1 MVNSLAT
8 IHFLPSLS
16 TLFAKF
22 KYQFNQTTMTFFK
35 KFLLGTISLLLLCAS
50 CINKKPI
57 EIPLTIQQDST
68 DLIEM
73 AKLARETLTADVAD
87 GLELRLWASDSL
99 APDPIALDIDNKGNI
114 YITRSNRAKN
124 SEFDIRGHRDWMTES
139 IALESVEDRRAFLHK
154 TFAPELSEENEWLPD
169 LNNDSIHDWHDLAV
183 EQDEIWMLQ
192 DTDNDGIAD
201 ISTQIMTD
209 FNDEIN
215 DVAGALLVRDED
227 VFVGIGP
234 GMYRLKD
241 TNGDKILDDKTSVA
255 EGFAVHIGFSGH
267 GMSGAI
273 EGPDGKIYWGIGD
286 IGANI
291 TTVDGENHKYPNE
304 GVIVRCN
311 PDGTDFEV
319 FAHGLRNTHEFVF
332 DAYGNIISSDNDG
345 DHKGESERLVHIV
358 EGSDAGWRANWQY
371 GKYTD
376 PKNNGYNVWMDE
388 KLFTPHWEGQAA
400 YIMPPIQNFHNGPT
414 GMIYNPGTALGKKWM
429 DKFFLVEFVGDPSRS
444 HIWSFDLQPK
454 GASFEL
460 KSDKSILSGVLP
472 TGIDFGPDGALYLAD
487 WVNGWGTKNYGRVWK
502 LDVTE
507 ETNDLAKER
516 LRTQQLMTHNYEE
529 EKTDSLVSLLSY
541 GDMRIRQKAQ
551 FELAKRTF
559 WGYRALEKAI
569 IEEENQFARIHAIW
583 GIGQIAANDANEA
596 QPLLNLLHD
605 EDPEIIAQSV
615 KVLGDLRYE
624 KAADSL
630 ISLTT
635 HKNDRVKFYAA
646 QALGRLKYE
655 NAIDPLLA
663 MIEANNDQDLYLRHA
678 AVLALARIGNA
689 EPLLA
694 LANSE
699 NRSLRIAAVMVL
711 RKLQDPKISIFL
723 SDKDEYIVT
732 ETARAINDDLSI
744 EAALPALAAT
754 LNNEKFESE
763 PLLRRAI
770 NAALRVGGDE
780 QLEFLINF
788 AKRKNVSSDLRGEA
802 LAALGTWNNPSLLDR
817 VDGRYRGEIIREN
830 GQLEEKI
837 KKDIPA
843 FLKESHPE
851 ILIGISKTISAIGI
865 NSYNDDL
872 YAIFKSNRSP
882 EVRTAVLNALGQ
894 LKFNKMETAMSIG
907 MKDKNEQVRTAAV
920 GLLSQLNV
928 SKEKLPNIVDPIF
941 KKGSV
946 SEQQRMLNVLGDL
959 PDEKSNAILTSL
971 INKASRN
978 QLKQGILLDLMESV
992 KATENPELIAQLD
1005 HLKKAGFSADSFQET
1020 LYGGNWWAG
1029 RSVFNNN
1036 PTAQCVRCH
1045 SVNGSGGEVGPKLD
1059 NIGSILNRQQLLE
1072 ALIEPSAR
1080 LAPGYGTV
1088 TITLKDGQKVK
1099 GVLIEENDKEL
1110 LLRTSEAEPLRVPL
1124 MRIASRENSMSAMP
1138 AMGRMISRRELRDL
1152 IEYLGSLKNK
1162 KRIIVGEDKEV

>member
-1 MVNSLAT
+1 MGVIAL
-8 IHFLPSLS
+8 
-16 TLFAKF
+16 LFF
-22 KYQFNQTTMTFFK
+22 S
-35 KFLLGTISLLLLCAS
+35 IS
-50 CINKKPI
+50 CINKKPV

-68 DLIEM
+68 ELIEM
-73 AKLARETLTADVAD
+73 AKLARETITAEVAD
-87 GLELRLWASDSL
+87 GLELSLWASDSL
-99 APDPIALDIDNKGNI
+99 APDPIALDIDNEGNV
-114 YITRSNRAKN
+114 YITRTNRAKN

-139 IALESVEDRRAFLHK
+139 ISLESVEDRRAFLHK
-154 TFAPELSEENEWLPD
+154 TFAPELSKENEWLPD
-169 LNNDSIHDWHDLAV
+169 LNNDSIHDWQDLAV

-201 ISTQIMTD
+201 ISTQIMND
-209 FNDEIN
+209 FSDEIN
-215 DVAGALLVRDED
+215 DVAGALLVRDND

-234 GMYRLKD
+234 GMYRLTD
-241 TNGDKILDDKTSVA
+241 TNGDKILDEKTSIA

-291 TTVDGENHKYPNE
+291 TTVDGENHKFPNE
-304 GVIVRCN
+304 GVIVRSN
-311 PDGTDFEV
+311 PDGSNFEV

-388 KLFTPHWEGQAA
+388 KLFTPHWDGQAA
-400 YIMPPIQNFHNGPT
+400 YIIPPIQNFHNGPT
-414 GMIYNPGTALGKKWM
+414 GMRYNPGTALGKKWM

-444 HIWSFDLQPK
+444 HIWSFDLKPK

-460 KSDKSILSGVLP
+460 KSEESILSGVLP

-502 LDVTE
+502 LDVTDQ
-507 ETNDLAKER
+507 TNDLEQER
-516 LRTQQLMTHNYEE
+516 LETQRLMTHNYEDDN
-529 EKTDSLVSLLSY
+529 TDNLIKLLSY
-541 GDMRIRQKAQ
+541 DDMRIRQKAQ

-559 WGYRALEKAI
+559 WGYRALEKALT
-569 IEEENQFARIHAIW
+569 EEENQFARIHAIW
-583 GIGQIAANDANEA
+583 GIGQIAAKDVDDAE
-596 QPLLNLLHD
+596 PLLNLLSD

-615 KVLGDLRYE
+615 KVLGDVRYG

-630 ISLTT
+630 IALTT
-635 HKNDRVKFYAA
+635 HQNDRVKFYAA
-646 QALGRLKYE
+646 QALGRLKHE
-655 NAIDPLLA
+655 NAIEPILA

-678 AVLALARIGNA
+678 AVLALARIGKA
-689 EPLLA
+689 EPIVA
-694 LANSE
+694 LANNE
-699 NRSLRIAAVMVL
+699 NRSLRIAAVLVL
-711 RKLQDPKISIFL
+711 RKLQDPRISIFL
-723 SDKDEYIVT
+723 SDEDEYIVT
-732 ETARAINDDLSI
+732 EAARAINDDLSI

-754 LNNEKFESE
+754 LNNEKFTSE

-780 QLEFLINF
+780 QLDFLINF
-788 AKRKNVSSDLRGEA
+788 AKRKSVSSDLRGEA

-817 VDGRYRGEIIREN
+817 VDGRYRGEIIRQN

-837 KKDIPA
+837 RKDIPS
-843 FLKESHPE
+843 FLNERQPE
-851 ILIGISKTISAIGI
+851 ILIGISKTLSAVGI
-865 NSYNDDL
+865 TDYNNEL
-872 YAIFKSNRSP
+872 FSIFRYNKSAD
-882 EVRTAVLNALGQ
+882 VRATVLNSLGQ
-894 LKFNKMETAMSIG
+894 LKFEQMETAMSIG
-907 MKDKNEQVRTAAV
+907 MKDSNEEVRTAAV
-920 GLLSQLNV
+920 GLLAQLNIP
-928 SKEKLPNIVDPIF
+928 KEKLPSIVDPIF
-941 KKGSV
+941 KRGSI

-959 PDEKSNAILTSL
+959 PVENSNALLSSL
-971 INKASRN
+971 INKASKD

-992 KATENPELIAQLD
+992 NATENPKLIAQLD
-1005 HLKKAGFSADSFQET
+1005 KLKEAGYSADSFQET

-1059 NIGSILNRQQLLE
+1059 NIGNILNRQQLLE
-1072 ALIEPSAR
+1072 ALIEPSIR

-1088 TITLKDGQKVK
+1088 TITLKDGQKVQ

-1152 IEYLGSLKNK
+1152 IEYLGSLRNK
-1162 KRIIVGEDKEV
+1162 KRVIEGEDKEV

>member
-1 MVNSLAT
+1 MGV
-8 IHFLPSLS
+8 I
-16 TLFAKF
+16 
-22 KYQFNQTTMTFFK
+22 
-35 KFLLGTISLLLLCAS
+35 FLLFFSIS
-50 CINKKPI
+50 CINKKPV

-68 DLIEM
+68 ELIEM
-73 AKLARETLTADVAD
+73 AKLARETITAEVAD
-87 GLELRLWASDSL
+87 GLELSLWASDSL
-99 APDPIALDIDNKGNI
+99 APDPIALDIDNEGNV
-114 YITRSNRAKN
+114 YITRTNRAKN

-139 IALESVEDRRAFLHK
+139 ISLESVEDRRAFLHK
-154 TFAPELSEENEWLPD
+154 TFAPELSKENEWLPD
-169 LNNDSIHDWHDLAV
+169 LNNDSIHDWQDLAV

-201 ISTQIMTD
+201 ISTQIMND
-209 FNDEIN
+209 FSDEIN
-215 DVAGALLVRDED
+215 DVAGALLVRDND

-234 GMYRLKD
+234 GMYRLTD
-241 TNGDKILDDKTSVA
+241 TNDDKILDEKTSIA

-291 TTVDGENHKYPNE
+291 TTVEGENHKYPNE
-304 GVIVRCN
+304 GVIVRSN
-311 PDGTDFEV
+311 PDGSDFEV

-388 KLFTPHWEGQAA
+388 KLFTPHWDGQAA
-400 YIMPPIQNFHNGPT
+400 YIIPPIQNFHNGPT
-414 GMIYNPGTALGKKWM
+414 GMRYNPGTALGKKWM

-444 HIWSFDLQPK
+444 HIWSFDLKPK

-460 KSDKSILSGVLP
+460 KSEESILSGVLP
-472 TGIDFGPDGALYLAD
+472 TGIDFGPDGSLYLAD

-502 LDVTE
+502 LDVTDQ
-507 ETNDLAKER
+507 TNDLEQER
-516 LRTQQLMTHNYEE
+516 LETQRLMTHNYEDD
-529 EKTDSLVSLLSY
+529 KTDNLIKLLSY
-541 GDMRIRQKAQ
+541 DDMRIRQKAQ

-559 WGYRALEKAI
+559 WGYRALEKALT
-569 IEEENQFARIHAIW
+569 EEENQFARIHAIW
-583 GIGQIAANDANEA
+583 GIGQIAAKDVDDAE
-596 QPLLNLLHD
+596 PLLNLLSD

-615 KVLGDLRYE
+615 KVLGDVRYG

-630 ISLTT
+630 IALTT
-635 HKNDRVKFYAA
+635 HQNDRVKFYAA
-646 QALGRLKYE
+646 QGLGRLKHE
-655 NAIDPLLA
+655 NAIEPLLA

-678 AVLALARIGNA
+678 AVLALARIGKA
-689 EPLLA
+689 EPIVA
-694 LANSE
+694 LANNE
-699 NRSLRIAAVMVL
+699 NRSLRIAAVLVL
-711 RKLQDPKISIFL
+711 RKLQDPNISIFL

-732 ETARAINDDLSI
+732 EAARAINDDLSI

-754 LNNEKFESE
+754 LNNEKFTSE

-780 QLEFLINF
+780 QLDFLINF
-788 AKRKNVSSDLRGEA
+788 AKRKSVSSDLRGEA

-817 VDGRYRGEIIREN
+817 VDGRYRGEIIRQN

-837 KKDIPA
+837 RKDIPS
-843 FLKESHPE
+843 FLNERQPE
-851 ILIGISKTISAIGI
+851 ILIGISKTLSAVGI
-865 NSYNDDL
+865 TDYNNEL
-872 YAIFKSNRSP
+872 FSIFKSNKSA
-882 EVRTAVLNALGQ
+882 EVRATVLNTLGQ
-894 LKFNKMETAMSIG
+894 LKFEQMETAMSIG
-907 MKDKNEQVRTAAV
+907 MKDSNEEVRTAAV
-920 GLLSQLNV
+920 GLLAQLNIP
-928 SKEKLPNIVDPIF
+928 KEKLPSIVDPIF
-941 KKGSV
+941 KRGSI

-959 PDEKSNAILTSL
+959 PVENSNALLSSL
-971 INKASRN
+971 INKASKD

-992 KATENPELIAQLD
+992 NATENPKLIAQLD
-1005 HLKKAGFSADSFQET
+1005 KLKEAGYSADSFQET

-1059 NIGSILNRQQLLE
+1059 NIGNILNRQQLLE
-1072 ALIEPSAR
+1072 ALIEPSIR

-1099 GVLIEENDKEL
+1099 GVPIEENDKEL

-1152 IEYLGSLKNK
+1152 IEYLGSLRNK
-1162 KRIIVGEDKEV
+1162 KRVIEGEDKEV

>member
-1 MVNSLAT
+1 MGVIAL
-8 IHFLPSLS
+8 
-16 TLFAKF
+16 LFF
-22 KYQFNQTTMTFFK
+22 S
-35 KFLLGTISLLLLCAS
+35 IS
-50 CINKKPI
+50 CINKKPV

-68 DLIEM
+68 ELIEM
-73 AKLARETLTADVAD
+73 AKLARETITAEVAD
-87 GLELRLWASDSL
+87 GLELSLWASDSL
-99 APDPIALDIDNKGNI
+99 APDPIALDIDNEGNV
-114 YITRSNRAKN
+114 YITRTNRAKN

-139 IALESVEDRRAFLHK
+139 ISLESVEDRRAFLHK
-154 TFAPELSEENEWLPD
+154 TFAPELSKENEWLPD
-169 LNNDSIHDWHDLAV
+169 LNNDSIHDWQDLAV

-201 ISTQIMTD
+201 ISTQIMND
-209 FNDEIN
+209 FSDEIN
-215 DVAGALLVRDED
+215 DVAGALLVRDND

-234 GMYRLKD
+234 GMYRLTD
-241 TNGDKILDDKTSVA
+241 TNDDKILDEKTSIA

-291 TTVDGENHKYPNE
+291 TTVEGENHKYPNE
-304 GVIVRCN
+304 GVIVRSN
-311 PDGTDFEV
+311 PDGSNFEV

-358 EGSDAGWRANWQY
+358 EGSDSGWRANWQY

-388 KLFTPHWEGQAA
+388 KLFTPHWDGQAA
-400 YIMPPIQNFHNGPT
+400 YIIPPIQNFHNGPT
-414 GMIYNPGTALGKKWM
+414 GMRYNPGTALGKKWM

-444 HIWSFDLQPK
+444 HIWSFDLKPK

-460 KSDKSILSGVLP
+460 KSEESILSGVLP

-502 LDVTE
+502 LDVTDQ
-507 ETNDLAKER
+507 TNDLEQER
-516 LRTQQLMTHNYEE
+516 LETQRLMTHNYEDDN
-529 EKTDSLVSLLSY
+529 TDNLIKLLSY
-541 GDMRIRQKAQ
+541 DDMRIRQKAQ

-559 WGYRALEKAI
+559 WGYRALEKALT
-569 IEEENQFARIHAIW
+569 EEENQFARIHAIW
-583 GIGQIAANDANEA
+583 GIGQIAAKDVDDAE
-596 QPLLNLLHD
+596 PLLNLLSD

-615 KVLGDLRYE
+615 KVLGDVRYG

-630 ISLTT
+630 IALTT
-635 HKNDRVKFYAA
+635 HQNDRVKFYAA
-646 QALGRLKYE
+646 QALGRLKHE
-655 NAIDPLLA
+655 NAIEPLLA

-678 AVLALARIGNA
+678 AVLALARIGKA
-689 EPLLA
+689 EPIVA
-694 LANSE
+694 LANNE
-699 NRSLRIAAVMVL
+699 NRSLRIAAVLVL
-711 RKLQDPKISIFL
+711 RKLQDPNISIFL

-732 ETARAINDDLSI
+732 EAARAINDDLSI

-754 LNNEKFESE
+754 LNNEKFTSE

-780 QLEFLINF
+780 QLDFLINF
-788 AKRKNVSSDLRGEA
+788 AKRKSVSSDLRGEA

-817 VDGRYRGEIIREN
+817 VDGRYRGEIIRQN

-837 KKDIPA
+837 RKDIPS
-843 FLKESHPE
+843 FLNERQPE
-851 ILIGISKTISAIGI
+851 ILIGISKTLSAVGI
-865 NSYNDDL
+865 TDYNNEL
-872 YAIFKSNRSP
+872 FSIFRYNKSA
-882 EVRTAVLNALGQ
+882 EVRATVLNSLGQ
-894 LKFNKMETAMSIG
+894 LKFEQMETAMSIG
-907 MKDKNEQVRTAAV
+907 MKDSNEEVRTAAV
-920 GLLSQLNV
+920 GLLAQLNIP
-928 SKEKLPNIVDPIF
+928 KEKLPSIVDPIF
-941 KKGSV
+941 KNGSI

-959 PDEKSNAILTSL
+959 PVENSNALLSSL
-971 INKASRN
+971 INKASKD

-992 KATENPELIAQLD
+992 NATENPKLIAQLD
-1005 HLKKAGFSADSFQET
+1005 KLKEAGYSADSFQET

-1059 NIGSILNRQQLLE
+1059 NIGNILNRQQLLE
-1072 ALIEPSAR
+1072 ALIEPSIR

-1088 TITLKDGQKVK
+1088 TITLKDGQKVQ

-1152 IEYLGSLKNK
+1152 IEYLGSLRNK
-1162 KRIIVGEDKEV
+1162 KRVIEGEDKEV

>member
-1 MVNSLAT
+1 
-8 IHFLPSLS
+8 
-16 TLFAKF
+16 
-22 KYQFNQTTMTFFK
+22 MTFFK
-35 KFLLGTISLLLLCAS
+35 KFLLGVIFLLFFSIS
-50 CINKKPI
+50 CINKKPV

-68 DLIEM
+68 ELIEM
-73 AKLARETLTADVAD
+73 AKLARETITAEVAD
-87 GLELRLWASDSL
+87 GLELSLWASDSL
-99 APDPIALDIDNKGNI
+99 APDPIALDIDNEGNV
-114 YITRSNRAKN
+114 YITRTNRAKN

-139 IALESVEDRRAFLHK
+139 ISLESVEDRRAFLHK
-154 TFAPELSEENEWLPD
+154 TFAPELSKENEWLPD
-169 LNNDSIHDWHDLAV
+169 LNNDSIHDWQDLAV

-201 ISTQIMTD
+201 ISTQIMND
-209 FNDEIN
+209 FSDEIN
-215 DVAGALLVRDED
+215 DVAGALLVRDND

-234 GMYRLKD
+234 GMYRLTD
-241 TNGDKILDDKTSVA
+241 TNDDKILDEKTSIA

-304 GVIVRCN
+304 GVIVRSN
-311 PDGTDFEV
+311 PDGSDFEV

-388 KLFTPHWEGQAA
+388 KLFTPHWDGQAA
-400 YIMPPIQNFHNGPT
+400 YIIPPIQNFHNGPT
-414 GMIYNPGTALGKKWM
+414 GMRYNPGTALGKKWM

-444 HIWSFDLQPK
+444 HIWSFDLKPK

-460 KSDKSILSGVLP
+460 KSEESILSGVLP

-502 LDVTE
+502 LDVTDQ
-507 ETNDLAKER
+507 TNDLEQER
-516 LRTQQLMTHNYEE
+516 LETQRLMTHNYEDDN
-529 EKTDSLVSLLSY
+529 TDNLIKLLSY
-541 GDMRIRQKAQ
+541 DDMRIRQKAQ

-559 WGYRALEKAI
+559 WGYRALEKALT
-569 IEEENQFARIHAIW
+569 EEENQFARIHAIW
-583 GIGQIAANDANEA
+583 GIGQIAAKDVDDAE
-596 QPLLNLLHD
+596 PLLNLLSD

-615 KVLGDLRYE
+615 KVLGDVRYG

-630 ISLTT
+630 IALTT
-635 HKNDRVKFYAA
+635 HQNDRVKFYAA
-646 QALGRLKYE
+646 QALGRLKHE
-655 NAIDPLLA
+655 NAIEPLLA

-678 AVLALARIGNA
+678 AVLALARIGKA
-689 EPLLA
+689 EPIVA
-694 LANSE
+694 LANNE
-699 NRSLRIAAVMVL
+699 NRSLRIAAVLVL
-711 RKLQDPKISIFL
+711 RKLQDPNISIFL

-732 ETARAINDDLSI
+732 EAARAINDDLSI

-754 LNNEKFESE
+754 LNNEKFTSE

-780 QLEFLINF
+780 QLDFLINF
-788 AKRKNVSSDLRGEA
+788 AKRKSVSSDLRGEA

-817 VDGRYRGEIIREN
+817 VDGRYRGEIIRQN

-837 KKDIPA
+837 RKDIPS
-843 FLKESHPE
+843 FLNERQPE
-851 ILIGISKTISAIGI
+851 ILIGISKTLSAVGI
-865 NSYNDDL
+865 TDYNNEL
-872 YAIFKSNRSP
+872 FSIFRYNKSA
-882 EVRTAVLNALGQ
+882 EVRATVLNSLGQ
-894 LKFNKMETAMSIG
+894 LKFEQMETAMSIG
-907 MKDKNEQVRTAAV
+907 MKDSNEEVRTAAV
-920 GLLSQLNV
+920 GLLAQLNIP
-928 SKEKLPNIVDPIF
+928 KEKLPSIVDPIF
-941 KKGSV
+941 KRGSI

-959 PDEKSNAILTSL
+959 PVENSNALLSSL
-971 INKASRN
+971 INKASKD

-992 KATENPELIAQLD
+992 NATENPKLIAQLD
-1005 HLKKAGFSADSFQET
+1005 KLKEAGYSADSFQET

-1059 NIGSILNRQQLLE
+1059 NIGNILNRQQLLE
-1072 ALIEPSAR
+1072 ALIEPSIR

-1152 IEYLGSLKNK
+1152 IEYLGSLRNK
-1162 KRIIVGEDKEV
+1162 KRVIEGEDKEV

>member
-1 MVNSLAT
+1 MGV
-8 IHFLPSLS
+8 I
-16 TLFAKF
+16 
-22 KYQFNQTTMTFFK
+22 
-35 KFLLGTISLLLLCAS
+35 FLLFFSIS
-50 CINKKPI
+50 CINKKPV

-68 DLIEM
+68 ELIEM
-73 AKLARETLTADVAD
+73 AKLARETITAEVAD
-87 GLELRLWASDSL
+87 GLELSLWASDSL
-99 APDPIALDIDNKGNI
+99 APDPIALDIDNEGNV
-114 YITRSNRAKN
+114 YITRTNRAKN

-139 IALESVEDRRAFLHK
+139 ISLESVEDRRAFLHK
-154 TFAPELSEENEWLPD
+154 TFAPELSKENEWLPD
-169 LNNDSIHDWHDLAV
+169 LNNDSIHDWQDLAV

-201 ISTQIMTD
+201 ISTQIMND
-209 FNDEIN
+209 FSDEIN
-215 DVAGALLVRDED
+215 DVAGALLVRDND

-234 GMYRLKD
+234 GMYRLTD
-241 TNGDKILDDKTSVA
+241 TNDDKILDEKTSIA

-304 GVIVRCN
+304 GVIVRSN
-311 PDGTDFEV
+311 PDGSDFEV

-388 KLFTPHWEGQAA
+388 KLFTPHWDGQAA
-400 YIMPPIQNFHNGPT
+400 YIIPPIQNFHNGPT
-414 GMIYNPGTALGKKWM
+414 GMRYNPGTALGKKWM

-444 HIWSFDLQPK
+444 HIWSFDLKPK

-460 KSDKSILSGVLP
+460 KSEESILSGVLP

-502 LDVTE
+502 LDVTDQ
-507 ETNDLAKER
+507 TNDLEQER
-516 LRTQQLMTHNYEE
+516 LETQRLMTHNYEDDN
-529 EKTDSLVSLLSY
+529 TDNLIKLLSY
-541 GDMRIRQKAQ
+541 DDMRIRQKAQ

-559 WGYRALEKAI
+559 WGYRALEKALT
-569 IEEENQFARIHAIW
+569 EEENQFARIHAIW
-583 GIGQIAANDANEA
+583 GIGQIAAKDVDDAE
-596 QPLLNLLHD
+596 PLLNLLSD

-615 KVLGDLRYE
+615 KVLGDVRYG

-630 ISLTT
+630 IALTT
-635 HKNDRVKFYAA
+635 HQNDRVKFYAA
-646 QALGRLKYE
+646 QALGRLKHE
-655 NAIDPLLA
+655 NAIEPLLA

-678 AVLALARIGNA
+678 AVLALARIGKA
-689 EPLLA
+689 EPIVA
-694 LANSE
+694 LANNE
-699 NRSLRIAAVMVL
+699 NRSLRIAAVLVL
-711 RKLQDPKISIFL
+711 RKLQDPNISIFL

-732 ETARAINDDLSI
+732 EAARAINDDLSI

-754 LNNEKFESE
+754 LNNEKFTSE

-780 QLEFLINF
+780 QLDFLINF
-788 AKRKNVSSDLRGEA
+788 AKRKSVSSDLRGEA

-817 VDGRYRGEIIREN
+817 VDGRYRGEIIRQN

-837 KKDIPA
+837 RKDIPS
-843 FLKESHPE
+843 FLNERQPE
-851 ILIGISKTISAIGI
+851 ILIGISKTLSAVGI
-865 NSYNDDL
+865 TDYNNEL
-872 YAIFKSNRSP
+872 FSIFRYNKSA
-882 EVRTAVLNALGQ
+882 EVRATVLNSLGQ
-894 LKFNKMETAMSIG
+894 LKFEQMETAMSIG
-907 MKDKNEQVRTAAV
+907 MKDSNEEVRTAAV
-920 GLLSQLNV
+920 GLLAQLNIP
-928 SKEKLPNIVDPIF
+928 KEKLPSIVDPIF
-941 KKGSV
+941 KRGSI

-959 PDEKSNAILTSL
+959 PVENSNALLSSL
-971 INKASRN
+971 INKASKD

-992 KATENPELIAQLD
+992 NATENPKLIAQLD
-1005 HLKKAGFSADSFQET
+1005 KLKEAGYSADSFQET

-1059 NIGSILNRQQLLE
+1059 NIGNILNRQQLLE
-1072 ALIEPSAR
+1072 ALIEPSIR

-1152 IEYLGSLKNK
+1152 IEYLGSLRNK
-1162 KRIIVGEDKEV
+1162 KRVIEGEDKEV

>member
-1 MVNSLAT
+1 
-8 IHFLPSLS
+8 
-16 TLFAKF
+16 
-22 KYQFNQTTMTFFK
+22 MTFFK
-35 KFLLGTISLLLLCAS
+35 KFLLGVIALLFFSIS
-50 CINKKPI
+50 CINKKPV
-57 EIPLTIQQDST
+57 EIPITIQQDST
-68 DLIEM
+68 ELIEM
-73 AKLARETLTADVAD
+73 AKIARETITAEVAD
-87 GLELRLWASDSL
+87 GLELSLWASDSL
-99 APDPIALDIDNKGNI
+99 APDPIALDIDNEGNV
-114 YITRSNRAKN
+114 YITRTNRAKN

-139 IALESVEDRRAFLHK
+139 ISLESVEDRRAFLHK
-154 TFAPELSEENEWLPD
+154 TFAPELSKENEWLPD
-169 LNNDSIHDWHDLAV
+169 LNNDSIHDWQDLAV

-201 ISTQIMTD
+201 ISTQIMND
-209 FNDEIN
+209 FSDEIN
-215 DVAGALLVRDED
+215 DVAGALLVRDND

-234 GMYRLKD
+234 GMYRLTD
-241 TNGDKILDDKTSVA
+241 TNDDKILDEKTSIA

-291 TTVDGENHKYPNE
+291 TTVEGENHKYPNE
-304 GVIVRCN
+304 GVIVRSN
-311 PDGTDFEV
+311 PDGSNFEV

-388 KLFTPHWEGQAA
+388 KLFTPHWDGQAA
-400 YIMPPIQNFHNGPT
+400 YIIPPIQNFHNGPT
-414 GMIYNPGTALGKKWM
+414 GMRYNPGTALGKKWM

-444 HIWSFDLQPK
+444 HIWSFDLKPK

-460 KSDKSILSGVLP
+460 KSEESILSGVLP

-502 LDVTE
+502 LDVTDQ
-507 ETNDLAKER
+507 TNDLEQER
-516 LRTQQLMTHNYEE
+516 LETQRLMTHNYEDD
-529 EKTDSLVSLLSY
+529 KTDNLIKLLSY
-541 GDMRIRQKAQ
+541 DDMRIRQKAQ

-559 WGYRALEKAI
+559 WGYRALEKALT
-569 IEEENQFARIHAIW
+569 EEENQFARIHAIW
-583 GIGQIAANDANEA
+583 GIGQIAAKDVDDAE
-596 QPLLNLLHD
+596 PLLNLLSD
-605 EDPEIIAQSV
+605 EDPEIVAQSA
-615 KVLGDLRYE
+615 KVLGDVRYG

-630 ISLTT
+630 IALTT
-635 HKNDRVKFYAA
+635 HQNDRVKFYAA
-646 QALGRLKYE
+646 QALGRLKHE
-655 NAIDPLLA
+655 NAIEPLLA
-663 MIEANNDQDLYLRHA
+663 MIETNNDQDLYLRHA
-678 AVLALARIGNA
+678 AVLALARIGKV
-689 EPLLA
+689 EPIVA
-694 LANSE
+694 LANNE
-699 NRSLRIAAVMVL
+699 NRSLRIAAVLVL
-711 RKLQDPKISIFL
+711 RKLQDPNISIFL

-732 ETARAINDDLSI
+732 EAARAINDDLSI

-754 LNNEKFESE
+754 LNNEKFTSE

-780 QLEFLINF
+780 QLDFLINF
-788 AKRKNVSSDLRGEA
+788 AKRKSVSSDLRGEA

-817 VDGRYRGEIIREN
+817 VDGRYRGEIIRQN

-837 KKDIPA
+837 RKDIPS
-843 FLKESHPE
+843 FLKERQPE
-851 ILIGISKTISAIGI
+851 ILIGISKTLSAVGI
-865 NSYNDDL
+865 TDYNNEL
-872 YAIFKSNRSP
+872 FSIFKYNKSA
-882 EVRTAVLNALGQ
+882 EVRATVLNSLGQ
-894 LKFNKMETAMSIG
+894 LKFEQMETAMSIG
-907 MKDKNEQVRTAAV
+907 MKDSNEEVRTAAV
-920 GLLSQLNV
+920 GLLAQLNIP
-928 SKEKLPNIVDPIF
+928 KEKLPSIVDPIF
-941 KKGSV
+941 KRGSI

-959 PDEKSNAILTSL
+959 PVENSNALLSSL
-971 INKASRN
+971 INKASKD

-992 KATENPELIAQLD
+992 NATENPKLIAQLD
-1005 HLKKAGFSADSFQET
+1005 KLKEAGYSADSFQET

-1059 NIGSILNRQQLLE
+1059 NIGNILNRQQLLE
-1072 ALIEPSAR
+1072 ALIEPSIR

-1152 IEYLGSLKNK
+1152 IEYLGSLRNK
-1162 KRIIVGEDKEV
+1162 KRVIEGEDKEV